1 MSVPKG
7 KRNESRF
14 EAQHHFFKLRKEV
27 TDLMLLDFG
36 FSVEK
41 YEKQI
46 DHYRASCEYTENAEE
61 ITARYQKKC
70 DSFNKWFIDKEC
82 DAVLEILRNIEREFT
97 LGNSIYPSDTPA
109 KLSEF
114 IERRRHIDAA
124 IGWCYVL
131 KQEINYII
139 RTLPVDLNKYERFA
153 DAIDRQVALY
163 KGVRKADN
171 RLLKT
176 KRKEEIPLDSEQK
189 NALSAVADILATRL
203 EE

>member
-14 EAQHHFFKLRKEV
+14 EAQHHFYRLRKEV

-41 YEKQI
+41 YQKQI
-46 DHYRASCEYTENAEE
+46 EHYRSACEHTDNADE

-82 DAVLEILRNIEREFT
+82 DAVIEMLRNIEREFT
-97 LGNSIYPSDTPA
+97 LGNSIYPTDTPA

-114 IERRRHIDAA
+114 IERRKHIDNA

-153 DAIDRQVALY
+153 DSIDQQVKLY

-176 KRKEEIPLDSEQK
+176 KKGEIPQNSEMK
-189 NALSAVADILATRL
+189 DTLSAVVELLATRL
-203 EE
+203 EA

>member
-46 DHYRASCEYTENAEE
+46 DHYRASCEHTENAEE

-189 NALSAVADILATRL
+189 NALSAVADILAARL